1 VRDEEAIWIVMLLE
15 MKCYDARDG
24 HFWQGIL
31 YVLVAVSER
40 LIWILS
46 ACVLPLPF
54 SAVESVNET
63 QGEPGSENSFPG
75 VCEVVLV
82 SVCNFY
88 LAQGPCE

>member
-1 VRDEEAIWIVMLLE
+1 
-15 MKCYDARDG
+15 
-24 HFWQGIL
+24 L
-31 YVLVAVSER
+31 YVLVAVSEK

-46 ACVLPLPF
+46 VYGLPLPF

-63 QGEPGSENSFPG
+63 QSEPGTENSFHD

-82 SVCNFY
+82 SVCNFC